1 VRAKEVLCGLAAMTL
16 AAVGTSL
23 AQGAPPKKGAAA
35 RAAEARKAKEAAAA
49 PAPAAAGSTEGLKTG
64 PAEIARHWSKYKYPE
79 SIPEGA
85 TYYIIVRG
93 DTLWDLAGRYLGNPF
108 LWPQIWDQNRYI
120 TDAHWIY
127 PGDPLIMPRIALV
140 SEKAGEAG
148 TGLEEA
154 PVAGEGLPGEGGRGA
169 VGSELGPVTEEV
181 TLQCAYYVV
190 SDHED
195 ESLRVIGSEQ
205 GSTKV
210 SMADRDILYLS
221 KGSNAGV
228 KAGDFYT
235 MHHSSYPVRH
245 PVSNKVIGTKVETT
259 GWVQVILVQ
268 ENTAIAVV
276 EQACAD
282 IHAGDY
288 LKPFEKVNVPLVLS
302 RPPANRL
309 TPPSGKLDRYVVDIA
324 DDASIAGQGQIV
336 TIDAG
341 SDSGISP
348 GNVFSVYRIVYPSV
362 PTPRNV
368 LGEVTVIAVRDR
380 TSTAKVTYSADAIM
394 VGDQVELR

>member
-1 VRAKEVLCGLAAMTL
+1 VRSKEVFCGLAAMTL
-16 AAVGTSL
+16 AAAVSSS
-23 AQGAPPKKGAAA
+23 AQDAPPQGAAA
-35 RAAEARKAKEAAAA
+35 RAAAARKARETRETAT
-49 PAPAAAGSTEGLKTG
+49 APAADASAGLKTG
-64 PAEIARHWSKYKYPE
+64 PATIARHWSKYKYPE

-85 TYYIIVRG
+85 VYYIIVRG

-127 PGDPLIMPRIALV
+127 PGDPLIMPKIALI

-148 TGLEEA
+148 LGLEEE
-154 PVAGEGLPGEGGRGA
+154 PVAGEGLPGEAGRA

-190 SDHED
+190 GDRED
-195 ESLRVIGSEQ
+195 ESLRIIGSEA
-205 GSTKV
+205 GNTKV
-210 SMADRDILYLS
+210 SFADRDILYVN
-221 KGSNAGV
+221 KGSNAGI

-235 MHHSSYPVRH
+235 MHHSAYAVKH
-245 PVSNKVIGTKVETT
+245 PVSNRVIGTKVETS

-324 DDASIAGQGQIV
+324 DDATIAGQGQIL

-368 LGEVTVIAVRDR
+368 LGEVTVIAVRER
-380 TSTAKVTYSADAIM
+380 TATAKVTYSADAIM

>member
-1 VRAKEVLCGLAAMTL
+1 VRSKEVLCGLAAMTL
-16 AAVGTSL
+16 AAVGSV
-23 AQGAPPKKGAAA
+23 AQDAPPKKGAAA
-35 RAAEARKAKEAAAA
+35 QAAAARKAHEAPAAA
-49 PAPAAAGSTEGLKTG
+49 PAADASAGLKTG
-64 PAEIARHWSKYKYPE
+64 PATIAAHWSKYKYPN

-85 TYYIIVRG
+85 TYYVIVRG

-108 LWPQIWDQNRYI
+108 LWPQIWDQNRYV

-127 PGDPLIMPRIALV
+127 PGDPLIMPKVALV
-140 SEKAGEAG
+140 SEKAGEPG
-148 TGLEEA
+148 GVGLEEQ
-154 PVAGEGLPGEGGRGA
+154 PVAGEGLPGEAGRGA

-190 SDHED
+190 SDRED
-195 ESLRVIGSEQ
+195 ESLRIIGSEQ
-205 GSTKV
+205 GNTKV
-210 SMADRDILYLS
+210 SFADRDILYLN
-221 KGSNAGV
+221 KGSNAGI

-235 MHHSSYPVRH
+235 MHHSSYVVKH
-245 PVSNKVIGTKVETT
+245 PVSNHSIGTKVETT
-259 GWVQVILVQ
+259 GWVQVVLVE
-268 ENTAIAVV
+268 ENAAIAVV

-288 LKPFEKVNVPLVLS
+288 LKPLEKVNVPLVLT
-302 RPPANRL
+302 RPPASRL
-309 TPPSGKLDRYVVDIA
+309 TPPSGKLGRYVVDIA
-324 DDASIAGQGQIV
+324 DDATIAGQGQILI
-336 TIDAG
+336 IDAG

-380 TSTAKVTYSADAIM
+380 TSTAKVTYSSDAIM